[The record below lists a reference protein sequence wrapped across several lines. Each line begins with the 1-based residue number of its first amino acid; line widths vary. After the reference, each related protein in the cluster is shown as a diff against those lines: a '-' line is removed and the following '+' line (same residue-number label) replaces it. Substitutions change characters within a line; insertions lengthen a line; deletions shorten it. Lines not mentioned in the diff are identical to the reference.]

1 MKGMPAFQQL
11 FGAPPTIFAW
21 APGRVNLIG
30 EHTDYQGGLVLPMP
44 LARGTSVALR
54 PASGAGVRVYSASEA
69 GQGTLS
75 FDLGCEQRANS
86 WADYVQG
93 VTAALRQDG
102 HAISGFDALV
112 TSDLLIGAGLASSA
126 ALQVGM
132 LRALRGAFALAIDDQ
147 ALATVAWRAETEFVG
162 VPVGMMDQ
170 MVCSVGTPG
179 TALFLDTR
187 SLQHQAVSL
196 PPSVT
201 VLVVY
206 SGIPHRN
213 ADSGYRQ
220 RRHEVEEASRLLGV
234 RELGELAPEE
244 LPRIE
249 RLPDPLRRRARHVVT
264 ENARVLAFRQALARG
279 LLDDLGPLMA
289 ASHRSLRDDYQ
300 VSVPEIDRLVNI
312 ATATPGVLGARL
324 TGGGFGGA
332 VVVLAA
338 AEHAP
343 AASATIAD
351 AYRINTG
358 RAASIIGSGQAGQD
372 F

>member
-1 MKGMPAFQQL
+1 MKAMPAFQQL

-30 EHTDYQGGLVLPMP
+30 EHTDYQGGLVFPMP

-54 PASGAGVRVYSASEA
+54 PATGAGVRLYSASEG

-75 FDLGCEQRANS
+75 FELGFEQHGNT

-93 VTAALRQDG
+93 VTATLRQDG
-102 HAISGFDALV
+102 HAIGGFDVLV

-126 ALQVGM
+126 ALQVAV
-132 LRALRGAFALAIDDQ
+132 LRALRSAFALAIDDR
-147 ALATVAWRAETEFVG
+147 ALATLAWRAETEFVG

-170 MVCSVGTPG
+170 MVCSMGSPG
-179 TALFLDTR
+179 IALFLDTR
-187 SLQHQAVSL
+187 SLQYRAVSL

-201 VLVVY
+201 VLVVD
-206 SGIPHRN
+206 SGIPHRH

-234 RELGELAPEE
+234 RQLGELGPEE

-249 RLPDPLRRRARHVVT
+249 RLPEPLRRRARHVVT
-264 ENARVLAFRQALARG
+264 ENARVLAFRQALTAG
-279 LLDDLGPLMA
+279 LLDDLSPLMA

-300 VSVPEIDRLVNI
+300 VSVPEIDLLVNI
-312 ATATPGVLGARL
+312 AATTPGVLGARL

-338 AEHAP
+338 AEQAP

-351 AYRINTG
+351 TYRMKTG
-358 RAASIIGSGQAGQD
+358 RAATVIGSEPAD
-372 F
+372 